1 MKYKRTDDLKRN
13 VVYKVNCD
21 DCDAEYIGE
30 TGRNIIIRMSEHQ
43 RDINIHKMTN
53 NMFQHMDET
62 SHTFALNN
70 INILDSENNM
80 FPRNHR
86 NITFQDN

>member
-1 MKYKRTDDLKRN
+1 M
-13 VVYKVNCD
+13 
-21 DCDAEYIGE
+21 
-30 TGRNIIIRMSEHQ
+30 
-43 RDINIHKMTN
+43 
-53 NMFQHMDET
+53 QHIDET

-86 NITFQDN
+86 KITFQDN